1 MPIYVRGPAR
11 AVHVVDMADPSRVE
25 LGPDRSVRIAGGVR
39 YALRGLS
46 VTGLE
51 LRLYSGGGAPLIT
64 AVLYAEEG
72 SAECVY
78 DGGPRGPDPLG
89 SAARFVKETGAAAI
103 VERLSI
109 ALADA
114 LDI

>member
-1 MPIYVRGPAR
+1 M
-11 AVHVVDMADPSRVE
+11 AVHVVDMADPSRLE
-25 LGPDRSVRIAGGVR
+25 GGPDRSVRIADSIR
-39 YALRGLS
+39 YSRRGLS

-51 LRLYSGGGAPLIT
+51 LRLYGAGKAPLVT
-64 AVLYAEEG
+64 AVLYADKG

-78 DGGPRGPDPLG
+78 DEGQLGPDPLG
-89 SAARFVKETGAAAI
+89 SAARFVRETGAAAI